1 MSEFKNV
8 IQGVSCDVSDCVYHC
23 ADCTCAAGKIQV
35 SNDMKNSKNQ
45 TKAAVRFAPLFLYPA
60 E

>member
-23 ADCTCAAGKIQV
+23 ADCTCAAGRIQV
-35 SNDMKNSKNQ
+35 SNDMKNGQNKTVCDTYKSANCDNCCK
-45 TKAAVRFAPLFLYPA
+45 
-60 E
+60 